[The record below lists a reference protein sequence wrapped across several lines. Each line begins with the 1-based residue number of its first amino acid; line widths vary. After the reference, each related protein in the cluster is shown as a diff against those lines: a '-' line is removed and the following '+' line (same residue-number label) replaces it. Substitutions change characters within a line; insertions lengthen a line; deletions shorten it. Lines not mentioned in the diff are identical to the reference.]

1 MDLSFTKA
9 RQYFL
14 ESENYC
20 NMSLPKYI
28 EFGDILSFVQKQVK
42 NKELE
47 DILAKPK
54 VMPSSFEGVNYRILK
69 KKGCYVFLS
78 FYAIGES
85 FSLLFVG

>member
-1 MDLSFTKA
+1 MQTVLDLSFTKA

-20 NMSLPKYI
+20 NMNLPKYI

-54 VMPSSFEGVNYRILK
+54 AMPSSFEGVNYKILK
-69 KKGCYVFLS
+69 KSKHPTPILAV
-78 FYAIGES
+78 
-85 FSLLFVG
+85 